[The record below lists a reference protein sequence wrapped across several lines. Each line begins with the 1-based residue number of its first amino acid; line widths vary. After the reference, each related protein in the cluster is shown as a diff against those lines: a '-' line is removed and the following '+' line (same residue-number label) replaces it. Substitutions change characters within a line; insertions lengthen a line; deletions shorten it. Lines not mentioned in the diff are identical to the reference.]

1 MHVDARLALN
11 QLWDHGGQ
19 HGQES
24 EEGEGGK
31 EEDRQEEE
39 VGLAET
45 LPLPETRQG
54 ACASPSRGRY
64 RRGLIWFSGTKF
76 KPDRPARER

>member
-24 EEGEGGK
+24 EEGEDGK
-31 EEDRQEEE
+31 EEDQQEEEE

-54 ACASPSRGRY
+54 ACASRSRG
-64 RRGLIWFSGTKF
+64 
-76 KPDRPARER
+76 